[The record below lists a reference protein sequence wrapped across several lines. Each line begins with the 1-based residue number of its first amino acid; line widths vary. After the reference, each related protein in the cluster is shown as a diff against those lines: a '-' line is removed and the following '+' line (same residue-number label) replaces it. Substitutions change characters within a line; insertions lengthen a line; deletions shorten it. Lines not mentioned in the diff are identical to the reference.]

1 MMRRVAEITFKMGLS
16 AIVRPISEIS
26 KRVSRTS
33 RSQKM
38 RSKHSRKE
46 TNKRKMK
53 SSNRMKISP
62 ASKMI
67 LAKNFTMRIFN
78 KTISDLKTWKSMM

>member
-1 MMRRVAEITFKMGLS
+1 MMRRVAEITFKMGLP
-16 AIVRPISEIS
+16 AIVRLISEIS

-33 RSQKM
+33 RSRKM

-46 TNKRKMK
+46 TNIRKMK

-78 KTISDLKTWKSMM
+78 KTSYTFLTSLHH